1 MESSQV
7 DKTFDVREDCSRQIT
22 LMSDNSRQ
30 TDRQV
35 PILITNWV
43 STKEK
48 PSARQIKKCNT
59 LCARD
64 YKGFNNFGMT
74 AVLVIRKL

>member
-1 MESSQV
+1 MSNILEQNA
-7 DKTFDVREDCSRQIT
+7 

-30 TDRQV
+30 TDRQI

-43 STKEK
+43 STNEK

-64 YKGFNNFGMT
+64 YKGFHSFGT
-74 AVLVIRKL
+74 TTVLVIRKL